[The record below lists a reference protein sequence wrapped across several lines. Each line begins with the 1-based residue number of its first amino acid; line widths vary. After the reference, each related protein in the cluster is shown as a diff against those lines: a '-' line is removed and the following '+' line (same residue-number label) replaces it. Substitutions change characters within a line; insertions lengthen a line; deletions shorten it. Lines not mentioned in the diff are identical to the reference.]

1 MGDLPAWAAWLLLAL
16 VLIGAEALTLEF
28 VLIYFALG
36 AVVAAA
42 VSPFVGIAGQAAVF
56 AISSVVLMVLT
67 RRPLINWSGRHRKA
81 ANLEDIAGESAVVTL
96 TVDNRAHTG
105 QVRVG
110 GEYWTAR
117 TPSDDDPP
125 IPPDTVVRIESI
137 AGVTVRVVPTESGVN
152 IPREA
157 GVNIPREYQ

>member
-1 MGDLPAWAAWLLLAL
+1 MGDLPGWAAWLLLAL

-56 AISSVVLMVLT
+56 AVSSVVLMVLT

-96 TVDNRAHTG
+96 TSTIAPTRGRCASAGSTGPRAPRTTTI
-105 QVRVG
+105 R
-110 GEYWTAR
+110 R
-117 TPSDDDPP
+117 SRPTPSSASSRSPASRCASCRARP
-125 IPPDTVVRIESI
+125 AS
-137 AGVTVRVVPTESGVN
+137 N